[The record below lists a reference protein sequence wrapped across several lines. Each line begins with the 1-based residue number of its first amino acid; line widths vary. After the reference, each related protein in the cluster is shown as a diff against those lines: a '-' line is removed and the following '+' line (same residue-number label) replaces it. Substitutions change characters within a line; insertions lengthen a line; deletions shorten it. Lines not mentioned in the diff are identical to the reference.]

1 MPRSAATACGR
12 GSSRDPHEQ
21 HPTDAAGHSPIDDFS
36 QCHAGILAH
45 LQALGTLPALL
56 EPAARAR
63 QIAADT
69 VSFFREAVYEH
80 HAEEEKEL
88 FPAVLASAAK
98 GDERDRVQAIVDCAD
113 GRAPQGRGGLVE
125 ARAQAQGRWPR
136 ATRPNVDGA
145 DIQALVDSY
154 QAHAR
159 YEEEVFLPLSQTI
172 LGRNSNH
179 LAALGVS
186 MHMRHAMP
194 QVLQRF
200 AGRI

>member
-1 MPRSAATACGR
+1 M
-12 GSSRDPHEQ
+12 SST
-21 HPTDAAGHSPIDDFS
+21 PTETAGHSPIDDFS
-36 QCHAGILAH
+36 QCHAGILDH

-69 VSFFREAVYEH
+69 LSFFRDAVYEH
-80 HAEEEKEL
+80 HAEEEREL
-88 FPAVLASAAK
+88 FPAVLASATQGAEHDK
-98 GDERDRVQAIVDCAD
+98 VQAIVSELTAEHRKVEAAWIKLQPKIKALAKGHEAEVD
-113 GRAPQGRGGLVE
+113 GTEITTLVE
-125 ARAQAQGRWPR
+125 
-136 ATRPNVDGA
+136 T
-145 DIQALVDSY
+145 Y

-159 YEEEVFLPLSQTI
+159 YEEEVFLPLSQAI

-186 MHMRHAMP
+186 LHMRHAMP
-194 QVLQRF
+194 QMLQRF

>member
-1 MPRSAATACGR
+1 VNSTPAES
-12 GSSRDPHEQ
+12 
-21 HPTDAAGHSPIDDFS
+21 AGHSPIDDFS
-36 QCHAGILAH
+36 QCHVSILGH

-69 VSFFREAVYEH
+69 VSFFRDAVYEH

-88 FPAVLASAAK
+88 FPAVLASATQGA
-98 GDERDRVQAIVDCAD
+98 ERNKVQAIIAELGAEHRKVEAAWAKLEPKLKALAKGHEAEVDGDEITA
-113 GRAPQGRGGLVE
+113 LVE
-125 ARAQAQGRWPR
+125 
-136 ATRPNVDGA
+136 T
-145 DIQALVDSY
+145 Y

-159 YEEEVFLPLSQTI
+159 YEEEVFLPLSQAI

-186 MHMRHAMP
+186 LHMRHAMP
-194 QVLQRF
+194 QVMQRF

>member
-1 MPRSAATACGR
+1 MNTSA
-12 GSSRDPHEQ
+12 S
-21 HPTDAAGHSPIDDFS
+21 AAGHSPIEDFS
-36 QCHAGILAH
+36 QCHAGILGH

-56 EPAARAR
+56 EPAVRAR

-69 VSFFREAVYEH
+69 VGFFRDAVFEH

-88 FPAVLASAAK
+88 FPAVLASAAP
-98 GDERDRVQAIVDCAD
+98 GEEHERVMTLIQTLTAEHRK
-113 GRAPQGRGGLVE
+113 VE
-125 ARAQAQGRWPR
+125 AAWAKLEPKLKAVAKGHDSDL
-136 ATRPNVDGA
+136 AGA

-159 YEEEVFLPLSQTI
+159 FEEAVFLPLSQTI

-179 LAALGVS
+179 LAALGMS
-186 MHMRHAMP
+186 MHLRHAMP
-194 QVLQRF
+194 QVLSRF

>member
-1 MPRSAATACGR
+1 M
-12 GSSRDPHEQ
+12 SSTSTES
-21 HPTDAAGHSPIDDFS
+21 AGHSPIDDFS
-36 QCHAGILAH
+36 QCHAGILNH

-69 VSFFREAVYEH
+69 VSFFRDAVYEH

-88 FPAVLASAAK
+88 FPAVLASATK
-98 GDERDRVQAIVDCAD
+98 GVERDKVQAIVAELTDEHRKVEAAWAKLEPKLKALAK
-113 GRAPQGRGGLVE
+113 GHEAEVGGAEITALVE
-125 ARAQAQGRWPR
+125 
-136 ATRPNVDGA
+136 T
-145 DIQALVDSY
+145 Y
-154 QAHAR
+154 QTHAR
-159 YEEEVFLPLSQTI
+159 YEEEVFLPLSQAI

-186 MHMRHAMP
+186 LHMRHAMP

>member
-1 MPRSAATACGR
+1 MNSTSPEAT
-12 GSSRDPHEQ
+12 
-21 HPTDAAGHSPIDDFS
+21 GHSPIDDFS
-36 QCHAGILAH
+36 QCHAGILGH

-63 QIAADT
+63 QIAANT
-69 VSFFREAVYEH
+69 LSFFRDAVFEH
-80 HAEEEKEL
+80 HAEEEREL
-88 FPAVLASAAK
+88 FPAVLSSATK
-98 GDERDRVQAIVDCAD
+98 GEERDRVQALVNTLTAEH
-113 GRAPQGRGGLVE
+113 RTVE
-125 ARAQAQGRWPR
+125 AAWAKLEPKLKAVAKGHDSDV
-136 ATRPNVDGA
+136 NGA

-159 YEEEVFLPLSQTI
+159 FEEDVFLPLSQTI

-179 LAALGVS
+179 LAALGMS